1 MVPVKLTFKVQI
13 QGAVTSFFQG
23 LVRYFRK
30 PLEKYVFVLIFFVA
44 VEIQGSRAR
53 YVALIQPKNL

>member
-30 PLEKYVFVLIFFVA
+30 PLEKYVFVLFFLLLLKFKE
-44 VEIQGSRAR
+44 VERGMW
-53 YVALIQPKNL
+53 L